1 MGSNASRLDDQIVR
15 QLCRQMQDITQV
27 CEGMALKLL
36 DLEGRLEQLDS
47 SVQGV
52 TGAMETDGLNELLDT
67 VGGRL
72 GDLKGL
78 LGVDI
83 EATHAVDPVC
93 EDALNDAPLE
103 DVPIQ
108 EEEPAQKQDEVQIP
122 EAEAGG
128 FDESTEEHEDA
139 GLDTVY
145 VDDPQMDLMSA

>member
-1 MGSNASRLDDQIVR
+1 MGSNASRIDDQIVR

-52 TGAMETDGLNELLDT
+52 AGAIETDGLHELLDT

-93 EDALNDAPLE
+93 EDALNDAPRE
-103 DVPIQ
+103 DVPIR
-108 EEEPAQKQDEVQIP
+108 EEEAAQEQDEVQIP
-122 EAEAGG
+122 EAEAVA
-128 FDESTEEHEDA
+128 FDESIEGQD
-139 GLDTVY
+139 GGDLDTVY

>member
-1 MGSNASRLDDQIVR
+1 
-15 QLCRQMQDITQV
+15 MQDITQV

-52 TGAMETDGLNELLDT
+52 AGAIETDGLNELLDT

-83 EATHAVDPVC
+83 EAAHAVDSVC
-93 EDALNDAPLE
+93 EDVLNEAPRE
-103 DVPIQ
+103 DVPVR
-108 EEEPAQKQDEVQIP
+108 EEEPSQEQDEVQIP
-122 EAEAGG
+122 EAEAVA
-128 FDESTEEHEDA
+128 FDESIEGQDGA
-139 GLDTVY
+139 DLDTVY